1 MIRRPPKST
10 RTDTLFPY
18 TTRFRSMLLH
28 VDLFLAASGTTFSM
42 PFVNLGL
49 VPEAASSLLL
59 PRLIGRQR
67 AAKHLLLGDSF
78 DAETALEYGLVT
90 GIVPAEELGRQL
102 CALSERLAA
111 KPPEAV
117 RLTKALLIDRKSTRL
132 NSSH

>member
-1 MIRRPPKST
+1 MKRGPPKST

-18 TTRFRSMLLH
+18 TTRFRSIGIGTTRLLH
-28 VDLFLAASGTTFSM
+28 CDRVLAAAGTTFSM

-78 DAETALEYGLVT
+78 DAETAL
-90 GIVPAEELGRQL
+90 
-102 CALSERLAA
+102 
-111 KPPEAV
+111 
-117 RLTKALLIDRKSTRL
+117 DRKSTRL

>member
-1 MIRRPPKST
+1 
-10 RTDTLFPY
+10 
-18 TTRFRSMLLH
+18 
-28 VDLFLAASGTTFSM
+28 M

-49 VPEAASSLLL
+49 VPAAASPLLL

-117 RLTKALLIDRKSTRL
+117 RLTKALLIAPDCSVRSEEHTSELQSLMRISYAVFCLKKKKT
-132 NSSH
+132 HTHI

>member
-1 MIRRPPKST
+1 MCLPCS
-10 RTDTLFPY
+10 
-18 TTRFRSMLLH
+18 LL
-28 VDLFLAASGTTFSM
+28 LPASGTTFSL
-42 PFVNLGL
+42 PFVNLSL

-111 KPPEAV
+111 KPPEAH
-117 RLTKALLIDRKSTRL
+117 RLKKALMLPPDCSVAGRRASQAIGDDPCRESACQPE
-132 NSSH
+132 